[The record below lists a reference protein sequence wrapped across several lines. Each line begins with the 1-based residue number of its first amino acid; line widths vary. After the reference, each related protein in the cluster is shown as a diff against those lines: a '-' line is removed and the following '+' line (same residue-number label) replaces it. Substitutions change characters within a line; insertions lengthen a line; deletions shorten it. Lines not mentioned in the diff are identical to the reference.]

1 MGLQSWHV
9 QKEAKLR
16 KDFASTINIHC
27 ICHWIALGCA
37 DIGDNHKFINICLK
51 KLEILQKLI
60 KQLKIYIRIT
70 LKCKEFDTMSN
81 KQQKKIVK
89 RVKKAC
95 RTCWLSLHAGVDTV
109 FNKYEGIVKTLQE
122 IQSDC
127 SSRSLANVLLKKIK
141 VRDFIENTLSA

>member
-1 MGLQSWHV
+1 MFEETV
-9 QKEAKLR
+9 
-16 KDFASTINIHC
+16 
-27 ICHWIALGCA
+27 
-37 DIGDNHKFINICLK
+37 
-51 KLEILQKLI
+51 EILQKLI

-81 KQQKKIVK
+81 KQRKKIVK

-127 SSRSLANVLLKKIK
+127 SSRSLANVLLKKMK